1 MFSYNGKSSHI
12 YLVYAFVTVSRH
24 LQTCQS
30 AGTASLIFGGLTEEQ
45 EIQDGTIS
53 FQELKVNF

>member
-1 MFSYNGKSSHI
+1 MEN
-12 YLVYAFVTVSRH
+12 LVLYTYTFVTVSRH

-30 AGTASLIFGGLTEEQ
+30 ASTDSLLFGVLTEEQ

-53 FQELKVNF
+53 FQELKENF

>member
-1 MFSYNGKSSHI
+1 MENLVI
-12 YLVYAFVTVSRH
+12 YTYAFVTVSRH

-30 AGTASLIFGGLTEEQ
+30 ASTVSLLYWGLTEEQ

-53 FQELKVNF
+53 FQELKENF